1 MLGEGM
7 GSYWRDLGEGEG
19 FCVRVV
25 VLGHGVFWGRE
36 IGRGE
41 GRTGRSIVCRSH
53 CWFTYKQSRLVYDY
67 QAEGF
72 VRRGKFTKSPAI
84 DLPKNLSD

>member
-1 MLGEGM
+1 MIIELN
-7 GSYWRDLGEGEG
+7 D
-19 FCVRVV
+19 
-25 VLGHGVFWGRE
+25 H
-36 IGRGE
+36 
-41 GRTGRSIVCRSH
+41 
-53 CWFTYKQSRLVYDY
+53 